1 MSALPTWEDD
11 PAASF
16 SLQLCF
22 LAKQRIPVAPTCRKS
37 NIYDSMAEGVQGAYC
52 LVAFMTAEYERSKNC
67 RLECQFAQQSGVPI
81 VPVLAVKRPRFP
93 MSPLPLFFDRF
104 SRLRG
109 NRGSPRRPPTKPR
122 AGWGLSPPARCG
134 HRCLSRATSIPTWAC
149 LRVRSLSAQRMK
161 MTRMLMTASWRSP
174 ALDPAGS

>member
-93 MSPLPLFFDRF
+93 MSPLPLFLIDSADSEGIVGLPGF
-104 SRLRG
+104 RLQ
-109 NRGSPRRPPTKPR
+109 SPGVAGDYHRWR
-122 AGWGLSPPARCG
+122 AVD
-134 HRCLSRATSIPTWAC
+134 T
-149 LRVRSLSAQRMK
+149 VV
-161 MTRMLMTASWRSP
+161 
-174 ALDPAGS
+174 